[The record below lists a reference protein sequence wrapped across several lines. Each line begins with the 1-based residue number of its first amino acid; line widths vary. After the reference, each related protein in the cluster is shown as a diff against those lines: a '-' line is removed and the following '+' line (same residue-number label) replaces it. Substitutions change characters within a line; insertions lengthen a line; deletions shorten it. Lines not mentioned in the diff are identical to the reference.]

1 MNMKKNFN
9 ILFVTFL
16 AYLATLVAIYLLHL

>member
-1 MNMKKNFN
+1 MKKHFN

-16 AYLATLVAIYLLHL
+16 AYLATLVAIYLLNL